1 MTPLV
6 WVNVPLCLLFI
17 VAIVGIPYWIT
28 FKRPNH
34 KPDHA
39 EARAYLAARAEAAG
53 DAIPYQPAPPARMAS
68 VATRPP
74 GRPRRGAAPG
84 HRRPARAR
92 RASDATA

>member
-17 VAIVGIPYWIT
+17 AAIVGIPYWIT

-34 KPDHA
+34 QPDHS
-39 EARAYLAARAEAAG
+39 EARAYLAAREKAAA
-53 DAIPYQPAPPARMAS
+53 DVAPAQPAAPARMAS

-74 GRPRRGAAPG
+74 GRPGRGAAPG

-92 RASDATA
+92 QASDATA